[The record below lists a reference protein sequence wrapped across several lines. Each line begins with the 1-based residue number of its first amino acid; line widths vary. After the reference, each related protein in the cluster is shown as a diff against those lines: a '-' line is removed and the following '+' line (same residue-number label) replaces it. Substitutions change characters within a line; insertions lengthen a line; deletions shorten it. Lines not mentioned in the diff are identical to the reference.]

1 MSAWHEQAD
10 QPQQIVDAN
19 GVVWIQHDRLTEL
32 DRV

>member
-10 QPQQIVDAN
+10 QPQQIGDAN